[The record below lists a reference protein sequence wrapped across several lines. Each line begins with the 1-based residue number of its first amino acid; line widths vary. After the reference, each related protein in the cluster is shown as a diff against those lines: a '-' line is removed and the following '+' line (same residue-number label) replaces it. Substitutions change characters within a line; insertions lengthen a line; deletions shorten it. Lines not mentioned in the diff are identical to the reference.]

1 MKKIIQ
7 SAICS
12 AMFLFASVAFPMA
25 SGNAGVNDE
34 FKNHI
39 TVGENELKIA
49 LQYISVALDK
59 DSNHLEPY
67 EKNYCNN
74 DFLNCE
80 AGGVVYDATTASSM
94 GSVLSSE
101 QGSVII
107 QKIVGGWV
115 GHPTAANQPAFDF
128 IDLSRADH
136 TTVFDNHLCVEVHFK
151 DSTEISNSLPLW
163 AGKTV
168 VLCGLA
174 PGGELIDIDM
184 VDSDTSNGGDTSH
197 KTLPVAKG
205 SWKCFNPHND
215 FCNNGITGCPSGT
228 TLGTG
233 AADGGAGFGYDTN
246 DDDPTDP
253 KAPYGLDTDVI
264 FGVCLTQATSSL
276 LSSD

>member
-25 SGNAGVNDE
+25 SGNQGVNDD

-39 TVGENELKIA
+39 TVAENELKIA

-59 DSNHLEPY
+59 DSNHLDPY
-67 EKNYCNN
+67 EKNYCNIKYE
-74 DFLNCE
+74 NCVN
-80 AGGVVYDATTASSM
+80 GGVQYDAATHNNM
-94 GSVLSSE
+94 GDVLSSE
-101 QGSVII
+101 YGSVII

-115 GHPTAANQPAFDF
+115 GHPTAANQPDFDF
-128 IDLSRADH
+128 IDLSGADH
-136 TTVFDNHLCVEVHFK
+136 MTVFNKHLCVEVHFK
-151 DSTEISNSLPLW
+151 DSSEINNSLPLW
-163 AGKTV
+163 AGKAV
-168 VLCGLA
+168 VLCGKA

-215 FCNNGITGCPSGT
+215 FCNNGITGCPAGT
-228 TLGTG
+228 TIGTG
-233 AADGGAGFGYDTN
+233 AVDEGAGFGYDTN
-246 DDDPTDP
+246 GTDP

-264 FGVCLTQATSSL
+264 FGICLSQATSSL
-276 LSSD
+276 LDQSS